1 MKNRIQHLSRLI
13 RFLALITL
21 INLTA
26 ITSVS
31 AQSSMAQ
38 KFKDM
43 TPKQRADYQTGMMK
57 TKLKLDT
64 QQIVK
69 VKAVNVK
76 YAKKFQPIIKNDDNR
91 FSKIS
96 QFMSLQKQKD
106 LELKSIFNEA
116 QFKQYKDFENEMRKK
131 MQDKM
136 SN

>member
-1 MKNRIQHLSRLI
+1 MKNRTQYLSRLI
-13 RFLALITL
+13 TFLALIIL
-21 INLTA
+21 ISLTT
-26 ITSVS
+26 IGS
-31 AQSSMAQ
+31 ANGQSSMAQ

-43 TPKQRADYQTGMMK
+43 TPQQRAGYQTGLMK

-69 VKAVNVK
+69 VKAVNIK
-76 YAKKFQPIIKNDDNR
+76 YAEKFQPIIKSDDNR
-91 FSKIS
+91 FPKIS

-106 LELKSIFNEA
+106 LELKTIFTEV
-116 QFKQYKDFENEMRKK
+116 QFKQYKDFESEMRKK